1 MLSEKAQKEI
11 QEIIKRYPRKR
22 SALLSALYVVQR
34 EYGYLPKEGMVEVA
48 EILELAPVHVLE
60 AATFYTLFNLQPVGK
75 YLIQVCRTLSCGL
88 MGANPLIQHLED
100 KLGIK
105 VGETTPDGMFTL
117 KMVECL
123 ASCGTAPM
131 MQINDDYY
139 ENLTVE
145 KLDQI
150 LTDLRTNGKSALA
163 SGPFKVPANGSG
175 AEAANREVILLK
187 NMMTPDYTGSLK
199 DYEKQGGYQTVRKMF
214 KEHTPQAVI
223 DIVKKSGLR
232 GRGGAGFPTG
242 MKWDFIP
249 KDPNLSKYL
258 CCNADES
265 EPGTFKDRQLIDQ
278 DPHQMIEGILIAC
291 YAIGAHTAYI
301 YIRGEFAFGA
311 KVLDRAL
318 AEAYRAGYLGKNILG
333 SGFDLDVHLHR
344 GAGAYICG
352 EETAL
357 LESIEGKRGLP
368 RVKPPFPAT
377 HGLYGKPTVVNNVET
392 LSNLPH
398 ILKRGADWFLSIGS
412 PPKSAGTRIF
422 CVSGHVKRPGN
433 YEVPMGIT
441 FRELIYGYA
450 GGILGDRK
458 LKAFIPGGAS
468 AAFFTEEHLDVKMD
482 FDVVAQAGSM
492 LGSGGVTIMDDTTC
506 MVWAALSLMNF
517 FHHESC
523 GKCTPCREG
532 SGWLYKILQRIENGE
547 GQAEDLSLM
556 PKLCGNIAGRTVCAF
571 GDAEVAPVLSTL
583 KYFRGEY
590 ETHIREKQCPFP
602 REGRLL
608 SVGH

>member
-1 MLSEKAQKEI
+1 MLSEAAKKEI
-11 QEIIKRYPRKR
+11 KEILKRYPTKR
-22 SALLSALYVVQR
+22 SALLSALYIVQR
-34 EYGYLPKEGMVEVA
+34 EYGYLTKEGMVEAA

-60 AATFYTLFNLQPVGK
+60 AATFYTLYNLQPVGK
-75 YLIQVCRTLSCGL
+75 YHIQICRTLSCGL

-105 VGETTPDGMFTL
+105 VDETTPDGMFTL
-117 KMVECL
+117 KTVECL

-131 MQINDDYY
+131 MQINNDYY
-139 ENLTVE
+139 ENLTTE
-145 KLDQI
+145 KVDQI
-150 LTDLRTNGKSALA
+150 LADLKTKGKSPLA
-163 SGPFKVPANGSG
+163 SGPFKVPANGNG
-175 AEAANREVILLK
+175 ASTRHGDLILLK
-187 NMMTPDYTGSLK
+187 NMMTPGYTGGLK
-199 DYEKQGGYQTVRKMF
+199 DYEKQGGHQAVRKMF

-249 KDPNLSKYL
+249 KDPNLTKYL

-265 EPGTFKDRQLIDQ
+265 EPGTFKDRQLIEQ
-278 DPHQMIEGILIAC
+278 DPHQMIEGMIIAC
-291 YAIGAHTAYI
+291 FAIGAHTAYI

-311 KVLDRAL
+311 KILERAL
-318 AEAYRAGYLGKNILG
+318 EEAYRAGYLGKDILK
-333 SGFDLDVHLHR
+333 SGFDLEIYLHR

-398 ILKRGADWFLSIGS
+398 ILMRGADWFTGIGS
-412 PPKSAGTRIF
+412 PPKSTGTRLF

-441 FRELIYGYA
+441 FRELIYDYA

-506 MVWAALSLMNF
+506 MVWAALNLMNF

-532 SGWLYKILQRIENGE
+532 SGWLFKILQRIENGE
-547 GQAEDLSLM
+547 GQLEDLALM
-556 PKLCGNIAGRTVCAF
+556 PRLCGNIAGRTVCAF
-571 GDAEVAPVLSTL
+571 GDAEVAPILSTL
-583 KYFRGEY
+583 KYFREEY
-590 ETHIREKQCPFP
+590 ETHIREKRCPFQK
-602 REGRLL
+602 EGRLI